1 MGSTAAE
8 RHIDVRSIAR
18 VTRPLD
24 GALEAEATFP
34 IVLFSNS
41 VVMGGMEEHVIQL
54 ARGLKA
60 RGFPVAVMC
69 SGHDGIREMRDA
81 LTESGV
87 DVHLL
92 ATQRATPFTAVTR
105 VIALS
110 RVLRRYQ
117 GGLHHLHFT
126 GHTGGDLATLAARL
140 AGMRA
145 VVRSVHLPPLARARW
160 RDRVVVR
167 LRDRKLSKMICVSE
181 QTRR

>member
-8 RHIDVRSIAR
+8 RHIDVHSTAR
-18 VTRPLD
+18 VSRALD
-24 GALEAEATFP
+24 GPLEAEATFP

-92 ATQRATPFTAVTR
+92 ATQRATPLTAVTR
-105 VIALS
+105 VVALS
-110 RVLRRYQ
+110 RVLRRYTSDAADERSSVDL
-117 GGLHHLHFT
+117 GG
-126 GHTGGDLATLAARL
+126 
-140 AGMRA
+140 
-145 VVRSVHLPPLARARW
+145 
-160 RDRVVVR
+160 
-167 LRDRKLSKMICVSE
+167 
-181 QTRR
+181 